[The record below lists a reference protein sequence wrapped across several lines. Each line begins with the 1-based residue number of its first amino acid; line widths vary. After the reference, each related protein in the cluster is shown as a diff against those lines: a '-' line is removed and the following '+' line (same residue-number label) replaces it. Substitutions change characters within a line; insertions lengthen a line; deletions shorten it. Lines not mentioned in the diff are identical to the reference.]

1 MDSLRYVSSSSIS
14 ISGVVVVVVVFP
26 LSSENANCG
35 RTSFVRSSQA
45 MLSAPL
51 FVWLEIIFFFGF
63 KKELQE
69 EVEHKAAK
77 LIASYE
83 KQS

>member
-1 MDSLRYVSSSSIS
+1 
-14 ISGVVVVVVVFP
+14 
-26 LSSENANCG
+26 
-35 RTSFVRSSQA
+35 